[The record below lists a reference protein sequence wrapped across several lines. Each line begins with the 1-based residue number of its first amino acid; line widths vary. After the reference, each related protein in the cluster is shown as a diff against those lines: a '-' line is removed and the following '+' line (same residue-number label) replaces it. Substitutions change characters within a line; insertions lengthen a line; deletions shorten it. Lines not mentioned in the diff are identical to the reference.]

1 MEIPKD
7 VMELLRNEKLCTMA
21 TSWEDRPYLSLMNFT
36 YIEEENKV
44 ILSSRKN
51 SRKYYNIQNNKNI
64 SLLLF
69 SSSKKLSVTFL
80 GTAITMD
87 MENKKEKYYREM
99 HLEKSNMPQFILGD
113 NIGIIVFNIEE
124 IIISNDQDEVK
135 YINESSQ

>member
-1 MEIPKD
+1 MKIPKD
-7 VMELLRNEKLCTMA
+7 VKDLLKNEKLCAMA
-21 TSWEDRPYLSLMNFT
+21 TSWEDKPYLSLMNFT
-36 YIEEENKV
+36 YVEEENKV
-44 ILSSRKN
+44 VLSSRKN
-51 SRKYYNIQNNKNI
+51 SRKYYNIQKNKNI

-69 SSSKKLSVTFL
+69 SSSEKLSVTFL

-87 MENKKEKYYREM
+87 MENKKENYYREM
-99 HLEKSNMPQFILGD
+99 HMKKSNMPQFILGD